1 MYASYI
7 LRIIKHIIK
16 MLLSLYHKIV
26 LSKQNIISTAV
37 NFFRKV
43 KALRKMNV
51 IKSVEADQKSA
62 NIPAC

>member
-1 MYASYI
+1 
-7 LRIIKHIIK
+7 

-37 NFFRKV
+37 NFFCKV

-51 IKSVEADQKSA
+51 IKSVEEDQKSA

>member
-1 MYASYI
+1 
-7 LRIIKHIIK
+7 